1 MDLATLPEWAKA
13 ALAAVSEPPVST
25 ALRVGAI
32 AIGTL
37 ILAGLANRRLR
48 VRLLDAQQLMLLRRA
63 VSSVIFGLGVF
74 WILNELGVG
83 LGPLLGAAG
92 LLSVAIG
99 FAAQTSVSNIISGV
113 FLIGERP
120 FVVGDLIEVA
130 GTRGFVVSVELL
142 SIKLRTLD
150 NLMVRI
156 PNESMLKSNLFN
168 YTHFPIRRVDVVLPV
183 PHDVNLER
191 LETLLMDLAAEAPL
205 ALAEPEALFIISDI
219 APSAINLQLSVW
231 GLTDDWLNLKND
243 LIRRIQALF
252 AAEGIAVAVPR
263 VAISQAAQPE
273 VPPTVQSATR

>member
-1 MDLATLPEWAKA
+1 MDASTFPSWLQNTI
-13 ALAAVSEPPVST
+13 ALLSEPPLST
-25 ALRVGAI
+25 ALRVGGI
-32 AIGTL
+32 SIST
-37 ILAGLANRRLR
+37 IVLASLANRRLR
-48 VRLLDAQQLMLLRRA
+48 MRLLDAQQLMLLRRG
-63 VSSVIFGLGVF
+63 VSSLIFGLGVV
-74 WILNELGVG
+74 WVLKELGVG

-92 LLSVAIG
+92 VLSVAIG

-168 YTHFPIRRVDVVLPV
+168 YTHFPIRRVDVIVPI
-183 PHDVNLER
+183 PHDADLARVEA
-191 LETLLMDLAAEAPL
+191 LLLDLAAEAPL
-205 ALAEPEALFIISDI
+205 ALAEPEPLFIISEI

-231 GLTDDWLNLKND
+231 GLTADWLNLKND
-243 LIRRIQALF
+243 LLKRIQVLF
-252 AAEGIAVAVPR
+252 AAEGIVMPVPR
-263 VAISQAAQPE
+263 VALSQLPVGPAAVDQP
-273 VPPTVQSATR
+273 